1 MIHRIVQFALRQRF
15 LILMLT
21 VFTAVAGAYSFERMP
36 VDAYP
41 DLSPPMVEI
50 ITQWPGH
57 AAEEVERLVTLPTEI
72 EMNGVPKMAI
82 QRSISLYGLSDIILT
97 FNEGTDNYFARQIV
111 FQRLSEVTYPS
122 GVTPTL
128 APLSS
133 PSGLVYRYVIES
145 PDRSPQELKTW
156 EDWVIEPQYKQVT
169 GVADDSGFG
178 GTVMQY
184 QVLLDP
190 ARLYGYH
197 IPVPQVIQQLSVNNA
212 NTGGGFYSQGGQFY
226 YVRGL
231 GLLRDTQDIG
241 DVVVGSQNGVPI
253 RVRDIGDVTI
263 GHAPRLGEFG
273 FNKID
278 DAVEGVIL
286 MLTGEQTQ
294 NVLKGVEAK
303 TRQLNESILPSDIK
317 IRPYYDRSDLVRV
330 TTDTVEGNL
339 LRGMVLVLIVLVFF
353 LVSFRAAV
361 IVALTIPVALLFSF
375 IFLHANGAA
384 ANLLSIGAIDFGIII
399 DGTLVMVENIFR
411 ELGLR
416 EGQDYDLHEVILA
429 AAKDVDRPI
438 FYSVAVIIAGY
449 IPIYALSGPSGKLF
463 HPMADTMSIALVGAL
478 IITLT
483 FVPVMCSYWFKKGVH
498 EPTNRPYEWI
508 RRQYAGQ
515 LNRCLDRPKMT
526 IVLALAIFGATL
538 LLIPFIG
545 GEFMPHLDE
554 GALWV
559 RATMPYTISYEE
571 AAKFS
576 PQVRNILMKYP
587 MVTDVG
593 SELGRPDD
601 GTDSTGFFNDEF
613 YVGLKPYGD
622 ATWKQGSIHN
632 KVELTA
638 DIQKQLAAF
647 PGVIFNF
654 TQPAEDAVDEAL
666 TGLKSSLA
674 VKIYGPD
681 LNVLQEK
688 ALEVKRRLAQVR
700 GFSELTVVRELG
712 QPSLLI
718 DTDRDKIARYGINV
732 ADVEAVV
739 QAAVGGQAAT
749 QVIQGE
755 KLFDLVVRMK
765 PQFRESAQE
774 IGNLLVAT
782 PSGQQIPLS
791 QLASIREASGASFIY
806 RENNSRYI
814 GVQYSVEGRDLE
826 SAVNEGQRA
835 IADIQRS
842 LPAGYRLTWGGE
854 YSEFLE
860 ARQQME
866 VIGPLALL
874 LIFMILFALYGNFKF
889 PVTIALGV
897 VITEPVGALIALKVT
912 GTPFSVSSV
921 LGLLALMGVSVQTAV
936 ILVSFINKL
945 RQEGKDIRTATRE
958 ASLLRLRPIMMT
970 ALVACLGLLPAALS
984 TGIGSDTQKP
994 FAIVIVAGLLS
1005 RLLLGIFV
1013 NPVLYEMVAKDG
1025 DVLQV

>member
-1 MIHRIVQFALRQRF
+1 MIQ
-15 LILMLT
+15 
-21 VFTAVAGAYSFERMP
+21 
-36 VDAYP
+36 
-41 DLSPPMVEI
+41 
-50 ITQWPGH
+50 
-57 AAEEVERLVTLPTEI
+57 
-72 EMNGVPKMAI
+72 
-82 QRSISLYGLSDIILT
+82 
-97 FNEGTDNYFARQIV
+97 
-111 FQRLSEVTYPS
+111 
-122 GVTPTL
+122 
-128 APLSS
+128 
-133 PSGLVYRYVIES
+133 S
-145 PDRSPQELKTW
+145 PDRTPQELKTY
-156 EDWVIEPQYKQVT
+156 EDWVIEREYKQVP

-197 IPVPQVIQQLSVNNA
+197 IPLPQVIQQLSVNNSNA
-212 NTGGGFYSQGGQFY
+212 GGGFYSQGGQFY
-226 YVRGL
+226 YVRGI
-231 GLLRDTQDIG
+231 GLLRDEADIG
-241 DVVVGSQNGVPI
+241 NVVVGAQNGVPV
-253 RVRDIGDVTI
+253 RVRDIGDVAI
-263 GHAPRLGEFG
+263 GNAPRLGEFG
-273 FNKID
+273 FNKTD

-303 TRQLNESILPSDIK
+303 TKELNERILPPDMK
-317 IRPYYDRSDLVRV
+317 VVPYYDRSDLVRL

-339 LRGMVLVLIVLVFF
+339 LRGMILVLIVLIFF

-361 IVALTIPVALLFSF
+361 IVAFTIPLALLFSF
-375 IFLHANGAA
+375 IFLHARGVA

-416 EGQDYDLHEVILA
+416 EGQQYDLHEVILA

-449 IPIYALSGPSGKLF
+449 IPIYALSGPAGKLVPSDGG
-463 HPMADTMSIALVGAL
+463 HHVHRARRRAASHADAGPRALLLLVQEWRARGPSTSHSNGSGAHTPDGSIGAS
-478 IITLT
+478 I
-483 FVPVMCSYWFKKGVH
+483 
-498 EPTNRPYEWI
+498 I
-508 RRQYAGQ
+508 RRPLSRGA
-515 LNRCLDRPKMT
+515 
-526 IVLALAIFGATL
+526 VLIFGATL
-538 LLIPFIG
+538 LLVPFIG

-576 PQVRNILMKYP
+576 PQVRNILMQYP

-613 YVGLKPYGD
+613 YVGLKPYDD
-622 ATWKQGSIHN
+622 ATWKKGPIHN
-632 KVELTA
+632 KAELTE
-638 DIQKQLAAF
+638 DIQKHLQAF
-647 PGVIFNF
+647 PGVIFNY

-666 TGLKSSLA
+666 TGLKSALA

-688 ALEVKRRLAQVR
+688 ALEIKRRLAQVP
-700 GFSELTVVRELG
+700 GFTELTVVHELG
-712 QPSLLI
+712 QPTLLI

-732 ADVEAVV
+732 ADVETVV

-765 PQFRESAQE
+765 PEFRENAQQ
-774 IGNLLVAT
+774 IGNLLVGT

-791 QLASIREASGASFIY
+791 ELANIHEASGASFIY

-814 GVQYSVEGRDLE
+814 GVQYSIEGRDLQ
-826 SAVNEGQRA
+826 SAVVAGQRA
-835 IADIQRS
+835 IADIEKS

-854 YSEFLE
+854 YSELLE
-860 ARQQME
+860 AQSQME
-866 VIGPLALL
+866 IIGPLALL

-889 PVTIALGV
+889 PFAIALGV
-897 VITEPVGALIALKVT
+897 VITEPVGALIALKLT
-912 GTPFSVSSV
+912 HTPFSVSSV
-921 LGLLALMGVSVQTAV
+921 LGLLALMGVSVETAV

-958 ASLLRLRPIMMT
+958 AALMRLRPIMMT

-994 FAIVIVAGLLS
+994 FAIVIVAGLVS
-1005 RLLLGIFV
+1005 RLFIAIFV
-1013 NPVLYEMVAKDG
+1013 DPVLYRMVAREG